1 LPLALQPALAGASE
15 ADAATGL
22 THEAESIHQE
32 VVFAASRAR
41 VYAALVDA
49 AQFAEVM
56 KLGAARKLVA
66 APDAIPAAIEARV
79 GGAFTLFGGYITGVQ
94 IELARDER
102 IVQAWHEK
110 VWADGEFSIARFEL
124 YEAGTGTRLVFDH
137 RGFPQGAGPHLAVG
151 WYGNYWEPLK
161 AFLARPA

>member
-1 LPLALQPALAGASE
+1 
-15 ADAATGL
+15 
-22 THEAESIHQE
+22 
-32 VVFAASRAR
+32 
-41 VYAALVDA
+41 
-49 AQFAEVM
+49 M
-56 KLGAARKLVA
+56 
-66 APDAIPAAIEARV
+66 

-110 VWADGEFSIARFEL
+110 AWGAGEFSIARFQLRDEG
-124 YEAGTGTRLVFDH
+124 AGTRLVFDH

-151 WYGNYWEPLK
+151 WYGNYWDPLK